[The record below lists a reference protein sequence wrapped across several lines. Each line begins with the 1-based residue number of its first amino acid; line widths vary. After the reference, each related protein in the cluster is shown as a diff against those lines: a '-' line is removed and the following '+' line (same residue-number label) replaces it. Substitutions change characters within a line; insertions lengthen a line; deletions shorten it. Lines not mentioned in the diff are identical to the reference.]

1 MLDGLKKAANNFF
14 GGEEM
19 DRILGLPI
27 TQLRLDLKK
36 AFQEKKFNAQQ
47 FDDFVTRINAFEN
60 IPEQVEVARKAIANR
75 SVEDDLD
82 IELNTPA
89 KQLLWAATLTRMMDD
104 GKDPVERSPLW
115 SQLQNTI
122 GLHNEGIAVAKV
134 ISASLQNDDATFDWG
149 APGSWFY
156 HDPIKNHINLDLY
169 FMLLTGFEH
178 VRAIHLHEIGHSEL
192 SAGSYPPRMK
202 ELYKTV
208 EKLVDP
214 RSIDK
219 NGAPPQKATKKEQK
233 QLALDVGEWQLWHR
247 AWNSMEDICVDQ
259 FAIDMKHKLPQDMG
273 DSLNHAAMVLRGYA
287 EILKGEDAKKPVQ
300 IKTDEAPGGSESDDT
315 LIEKIGKKIQD
326 KKQEK
331 SATNKE
337 KAKEAFLKLMIEP
350 MTDEQIKDV
359 KAGKISPEIAQ
370 KMYNEVTRAAL
381 LAGYEKNGLFSNKD
395 KNWERFRVF
404 PDDIRK
410 TVDMSQVPDAN
421 GRDAFEYLVD
431 LSASVN
437 ESIRTSQPQAADRY
451 LAKPPHTTAED
462 SYRAV
467 VAEMAEKRAQ
477 IMGKIWDIYIKP
489 YADVLLKE
497 FEKQVE
503 QNLDKKN
510 QPQKGNQQG
519 NDPSQSQSG
528 QGQPQSGQG
537 EGQEGEGQEGQGEP
551 QSGEGGGEGKP
562 QQGKQNGFP
571 DSPQQGGMP
580 GAQGEPQEQSG
591 GGGEKDDAD
600 PKEQSG
606 GGGEEDDGE
615 PQELDDDL
623 KEQIKGMAKDPKE
636 KEDLDHKKN
645 QEAAAGGND
654 KKDGD
659 KDPEQGKDGAG
670 ADGDKGDKP
679 EDGKDAEGKGGPG
692 WDHDPPKEPKNP
704 KKVGDM
710 RQKDTVNEDM
720 TEEQKQAMK
729 EAAKNMPQ
737 SKPGDLSSN
746 QGGSQRGVDLAALA
760 KGDWRDFNKR
770 MLELAPVI
778 NRTAQAYKNIRAEQ
792 RRQIL
797 RQSKS
802 LEFMAEDG
810 DVLQR
815 LNRDRMLETKFRK
828 ATGQKLSPD
837 DFKKFHEDTVA
848 TTESTIE
855 AVFMIDGS
863 GSMPGVRLAS
873 GVSAMEAALQS
884 AAIGYMA
891 CRKAG
896 IDSYILIWGD
906 AVPLVVAT
914 PESNPREVGEKLE
927 KLRNGTGSGTDL
939 APGIIKTVES
949 MADHR
954 NKNGTVSG
962 SSHILVFSDG
972 DIFDQ
977 AEASKALETIG
988 KNGKNLSID
997 VAVLNNRAEGSTQM
1011 ERVFQG
1017 VIDKT
1022 GGRMVGVMHGN
1033 DPQSIPLD
1041 LARLMLKRVRSFQ
1054 VKSEP
1059 DSAKRQRL
1067 RKLHRD
1073 LTR

>member
-1 MLDGLKKAANNFF
+1 MLDSLKKAAANFF

-36 AFQEKKFNAQQ
+36 AFQEKKFDAQQ
-47 FDDFVTRINAFEN
+47 FDDFVERIRVFDDISSQIDIAKKAVNDRAVEN
-60 IPEQVEVARKAIANR
+60 E
-75 SVEDDLD
+75 LD

-89 KQLLWAATLTRMMDD
+89 KQLLWAATLTRMMD
-104 GKDPVERSPLW
+104 GGTEPVERSKLW
-115 SQLQNTI
+115 GQLQSTI

-134 ISASLQNDDATFDWG
+134 ISASLQNDDVTFDWG
-149 APGSWFY
+149 MPGSWFY

-192 SAGSYPPRMK
+192 SAGSYPDRMK

-208 EKLVDP
+208 EKMVDP
-214 RSIDK
+214 RSIDAS
-219 NGAPPQKATKKEQK
+219 GAPPPKKTKKEQK
-233 QLALDVGEWQLWHR
+233 QLALEVGEWQLWHR

-287 EILKGEDAKKPVQ
+287 EILRGEDAKKTVQ
-300 IKTDEAPGGSESDDT
+300 IKTDEAPGGTDDGDT
-315 LIEKIGKKIQD
+315 LIEKIQKRIREAQD
-326 KKQEK
+326 KQQEK
-331 SATNKE
+331 AR
-337 KAKEAFLKLMIEP
+337 EAYIKLMTEP
-350 MTDEQIKDV
+350 MTDQQVKDV
-359 KAGKISPEIAQ
+359 KAGNISPEIAQ
-370 KMYNEVTRAAL
+370 KMYNEITRASL
-381 LAGYEKNGLFSNKD
+381 LAGYEKNGLFSNQD

-404 PDDIRK
+404 PDDIRR
-410 TVDMSQVPDAN
+410 TVDMSKVPDAN
-421 GRDAFEYLVD
+421 GRDAFEYLCD
-431 LSASVN
+431 LSAAVQD
-437 ESIRTSQPQAADRY
+437 SIRTSQPQPSDRI
-451 LAKPPHTTAED
+451 LVKPPHTTAED

-477 IMGKIWDIYIKP
+477 IMGNIWDIYIKP

-503 QNLDKKN
+503 NNLNNKN
-510 QPQKGNQQG
+510 KPQQG
-519 NDPSQSQSG
+519 NQNGQQQGQQGGQQGQQGQQGGGEGESDPNQQNNDQSGQSG
-528 QGQPQSGQG
+528 QGGQSGQ
-537 EGQEGEGQEGQGEP
+537 
-551 QSGEGGGEGKP
+551 
-562 QQGKQNGFP
+562 QQGKQNAFP
-571 DSPQQGGMP
+571 DSPQTGGMP
-580 GAQGEPQEQSG
+580 NAGGGEDPSG
-591 GGGEKDDAD
+591 GGDENDDKNQD
-600 PKEQSG
+600 KSG
-606 GGGEEDDGE
+606 AGGAGDDEE
-615 PQELDDDL
+615 PQELDEDL

-645 QEAAAGGND
+645 QEAAAGQD

-659 KDPEQGKDGAG
+659 KPENG
-670 ADGDKGDKP
+670 P
-679 EDGKDAEGKGGPG
+679 ENGKDAEGRGGPG
-692 WDHDPPKEPKNP
+692 WDHDPQQEPQNP
-704 KKVGDM
+704 KKVGEE
-710 RQKDTVNEDM
+710 RKKDVVKEDIS
-720 TEEQKQAMK
+720 EEQKQAMK
-729 EAAKNMPQ
+729 EAAKNMPKSQ
-737 SKPGDLSSN
+737 PGDLSSN

-770 MLELAPVI
+770 MLELSPVI

-797 RQSKS
+797 RQSKN
-802 LEFMAEDG
+802 LDYMAEDG
-810 DVLQR
+810 DILER

-848 TTESTIE
+848 STESTIE
-855 AVFMIDGS
+855 AIFMIDGS
-863 GSMPGVRLAS
+863 GSMPGVRLS
-873 GVSAMEAALQS
+873 NGVTAMEAALQS

-906 AVPLVVAT
+906 AVPIVVAT
-914 PESNPREVGEKLE
+914 PDSNPREVGEKLE
-927 KLRNGTGSGTDL
+927 SLRNGTGSGTDL
-939 APGIIKTVES
+939 APGIVKTVES
-949 MADHR
+949 MADHK
-954 NKNGTVSG
+954 NKNGTISG

-972 DIFDQ
+972 DIFDP
-977 AEASKALETIG
+977 AEASKALETVS

-1011 ERVFQG
+1011 EKVFQG
-1017 VIDKT
+1017 VIDRT
-1022 GGRMVGVMHGN
+1022 GGRLVGIMHGN
-1033 DPQSIPLD
+1033 DPETIPLD

-1059 DSAKRQRL
+1059 DDTKRQRL

-1073 LTR
+1073 LSSR